1 MPYHSAVDVPTMLA
15 AVNRLVDDAAQGK
28 QVFYPVYSAE
38 ERAADPRKEEAGL
51 FFFRG
56 REGAPFAVVN
66 PGGGFSYVGS
76 LHESMPHA
84 QVLSEHGYNAF
95 SLSYRAGSGDMAAQD
110 LAHAVAYICAHADE
124 LGVSTEGY
132 PLWGGSA
139 GARMASAVGT
149 YGTAA
154 FGAPEAPR
162 AATVVMAY
170 TGQSTCTE
178 FDPPIYA
185 VVGEN
190 DGIAP
195 ARVMERRIEALAA
208 AGVPRRDR
216 GVPAPRPRLWPGR
229 GHERRGLDGGG
240 HRVLGARGV
249 GRCMGRREAPGNFF
263 DDPDFRPSVTSYPSA
278 AMPPKGA
285 VLLCSGGAFQFRSDG
300 NEGSAVAR
308 ELAARGYQAF
318 VVDYRLR
325 PFTQEEGALD
335 LARAV
340 RFVRPHASDYGI
352 EPGVMGFSAGGIL
365 AGEMLLHHAG
375 SVMPDAL
382 DPAYVPDALD
392 GVSADAA
399 ACGMILL
406 VLRPALGGLG
416 RRRGVRRGRPAA
428 HLLAATTRATP
439 LWTSSSCAPRRWWRP
454 AWRSTSSCCR
464 VLATA
469 TGPWVAGFPPTTRGL
484 RRCSGERRGRG
495 GARGGA
501 LCGDWHES
509 CVV

>member
-178 FDPPIYA
+178 FDPPTYA

-208 AGVPRRDR
+208 AGVPA
-216 GVPAPRPRLWPGR
+216 GIEVFPHL
-229 GHERRGLDGGG
+229 GHGFGL
-240 HRVLGARGV
+240 GV
-249 GRCMGRREAPGNFF
+249 GTSAEGWTEEAIAFWEQEG
-263 DDPDFRPSVTSYPSA
+263 
-278 AMPPKGA
+278 
-285 VLLCSGGAFQFRSDG
+285 LGGAWVDG
-300 NEGSAVAR
+300 KP
-308 ELAARGYQAF
+308 RGTS
-318 VVDYRLR
+318 LTT
-325 PFTQEEGALD
+325 PTSG
-335 LARAV
+335 RA
-340 RFVRPHASDYGI
+340 
-352 EPGVMGFSAGGIL
+352 
-365 AGEMLLHHAG
+365 
-375 SVMPDAL
+375 
-382 DPAYVPDALD
+382 
-392 GVSADAA
+392 
-399 ACGMILL
+399 
-406 VLRPALGGLG
+406 
-416 RRRGVRRGRPAA
+416 
-428 HLLAATTRATP
+428 
-439 LWTSSSCAPRRWWRP
+439 
-454 AWRSTSSCCR
+454 
-464 VLATA
+464 
-469 TGPWVAGFPPTTRGL
+469 
-484 RRCSGERRGRG
+484 
-495 GARGGA
+495 
-501 LCGDWHES
+501 
-509 CVV
+509 